1 MQQHEEI
8 LQEQEHAEPNRW
20 RMQELHQA
28 DHLEQFS
35 SEWQEIDTNGVRQ
48 CECDQNR
55 RADDKTELEP
65 SELTGAT
72 RRRNEWRLQRN
83 RHERERP
90 CRNTSGNDFR
100 LNRLFELF
108 PGKRYF
114 WFFSCFFVEMEN
126 VRKNIFEASPQK
138 N

>member
-1 MQQHEEI
+1 M
-8 LQEQEHAEPNRW
+8 R
-20 RMQELHQA
+20 
-28 DHLEQFS
+28 
-35 SEWQEIDTNGVRQ
+35 SE
-48 CECDQNR
+48 R
-55 RADDKTELEP
+55 RADEKTEPEP

-72 RRRNEWRLQRN
+72 RRRNEWRLQQK

-114 WFFSCFFVEMEN
+114 WFFSCFLWRWRMFERTFSKHLHKKISAKN
-126 VRKNIFEASPQK
+126 SCSINRILFIDCSKNRKTQIIAFTTWSKMPNPGR
-138 N
+138 